1 VPYWFARREVS
12 VKISESLIEVFY
24 DHQRIAVHPKASI
37 PYRHSTLAAH
47 MPPDHWAYKAQSK
60 ASFLAWAAQI
70 GPHTHGQVE
79 AIFAAKDHEEQAFR
93 TLKGVQAFATRHGPA
108 RLEAACRHANTFALV
123 GLKRLKA
130 ILKANLD
137 STPLLAEDDATP
149 SAPHDHVRGQ
159 TYYS

>member
-1 VPYWFARREVS
+1 MS
-12 VKISESLIEVFY
+12 VKISESLVEVFY
-24 DHQRIAVHPKASI
+24 DHQRIAVHPKAST

-47 MPPDHWAYKAQSK
+47 MPPNHWAYKAQSK
-60 ASFLAWAAQI
+60 ASFLAWATQI
-70 GPHTHGQVE
+70 GPHTHRQVE

-93 TLKGVQAFATRHGPA
+93 TLKGLQALATRYGPV
-108 RLEAACRHANTFALV
+108 RLDAACRHANTFALV

-137 STPLLAEDDATP
+137 STPLTVEDDGTP